1 MRSLVHNAHLSTSVL
16 TCTHGMR
23 SLVHI
28 HGFMGR
34 ETYSSTGGVGGMITY
49 LGLAHILVYGCGGM
63 GGMITYL
70 GLAHI
75 LVWWDGWG
83 GWGGWDD
90 NVPWTC
96 THTDTC
102 LRVGWDDNVPWT
114 CTHASLRVGWVGW
127 DDNFPWTCTHTCL
140 RVGWV
145 GWGGWDDKVPWTCTH
160 TSLQQ
165 AQLCEVS
172 SGCSNNTQHLLC
184 LSQVDN
190 L

>member
-1 MRSLVHNAHLSTSVL
+1 MRSLVHNAHLSTSGL
-16 TCTHGMR
+16 TCPHEMR

-34 ETYSSTGGVGGMITY
+34 ETYSPTGGVGG
-49 LGLAHILVYGCGGM
+49 V

-96 THTDTC
+96 THTS
-102 LRVGWDDNVPWT
+102 V
-114 CTHASLRVGWVGW
+114 VGWVGW
-127 DDNFPWTCTHTCL
+127 
-140 RVGWV
+140 VG
-145 GWGGWDDKVPWTCTH
+145 
-160 TSLQQ
+160 
-165 AQLCEVS
+165 
-172 SGCSNNTQHLLC
+172 
-184 LSQVDN
+184 
-190 L
+190 

>member
-1 MRSLVHNAHLSTSVL
+1 
-16 TCTHGMR
+16 MR

-49 LGLAHILVYGCGGM
+49 LGLAHILV
-63 GGMITYL
+63 
-70 GLAHI
+70 
-75 LVWWDGWG
+75 WWDVWG

-102 LRVGWDDNVPWT
+102 LRVGW
-114 CTHASLRVGWVGW
+114 VGWGGMITFLGLAHILVYGWGGWGGMITFLGLAHILVNGWGGWGGVGGMITYLGLAHILVWW
-127 DDNFPWTCTHTCL
+127 D
-140 RVGWV
+140 
-145 GWGGWDDKVPWTCTH
+145 GWGGWDDNVPWTCTH

-165 AQLCEVS
+165 AQLREVS